1 MTSAPPARYA
11 TRRTPTLP
19 TGGRRAAGM
28 SLALG
33 APFMPWQRQVAD
45 VALEAHPLV
54 PGAMRYPL
62 VVVTVPRQSGKTT
75 LLRAVAMVRAMS
87 RPRHEVVYTA
97 QTGKDARKQWRAWC
111 SAITEPPSPFA
122 GVAHLRR
129 SQGSEALTLP
139 NSSSVAPFTPA
150 PKSLHGSSPPT
161 VFVDEAWS
169 FDEELAVDLMG
180 AITPAQ
186 ITLLDRQLWIV
197 STMGDARSTWWN
209 GLVEQGRASVDDPNA
224 TMAYFEWSADPVRAG
239 LDPYGVDTL
248 QFHPALGHTQTV
260 DSLLETAHNGS
271 TPPGEWLRAFLNLQ
285 AAVDTTVVDLATFD
299 ELQDSA
305 HDLDPTEAVVS
316 YAVARDRSGATVYGA
331 HPHPTTGRPCLH
343 FIRTGPGASWLVDA
357 VAQLHKRAREVVVD
371 DSGHTRPITRALA
384 ARGVHPR
391 KLTPGEWATASTALL
406 GDVADSTMHH
416 DGATELRDALQ
427 VAATSPLAGGIAFSD
442 KRSRGNTDALRA
454 ATVAAFAVRDTNTA
468 PPIF

>member
-1 MTSAPPARYA
+1 MASAQNYLAVIKVVGIGGGGVNAVNRMIEVGLKGVEFIA
-11 TRRTPTLP
+11 INTDAQALLMSDADVKLDVGRELTPGLGAGADP
-19 TGGRRAAGM
+19 EVGRRAAGM

-45 VALEAHPLV
+45 VALEAQPLV

-169 FDEELAVDLMG
+169 FDEELAV
-180 AITPAQ
+180 
-186 ITLLDRQLWIV
+186 
-197 STMGDARSTWWN
+197 
-209 GLVEQGRASVDDPNA
+209 
-224 TMAYFEWSADPVRAG
+224 
-239 LDPYGVDTL
+239 
-248 QFHPALGHTQTV
+248 ALGTFLAERPYPAERDQWHIERRREFAA
-260 DSLLETAHNGS
+260 SLEPEALA
-271 TPPGEWLRAFLNLQ
+271 AF
-285 AAVDTTVVDLATFD
+285 DLATFRRIVAGGAYGPTGTHSVLD
-299 ELQDSA
+299 ARLA
-305 HDLDPTEAVVS
+305 ALDP
-316 YAVARDRSGATVYGA
+316 
-331 HPHPTTGRPCLH
+331 
-343 FIRTGPGASWLVDA
+343 
-357 VAQLHKRAREVVVD
+357 
-371 DSGHTRPITRALA
+371 
-384 ARGVHPR
+384 
-391 KLTPGEWATASTALL
+391 
-406 GDVADSTMHH
+406 
-416 DGATELRDALQ
+416 
-427 VAATSPLAGGIAFSD
+427 
-442 KRSRGNTDALRA
+442 
-454 ATVAAFAVRDTNTA
+454 
-468 PPIF
+468 